1 MPHESA
7 TISLSVR
14 FFRFGSFPPARWYY
28 HITLNHPLK
37 ASSVTPSRIAT
48 KLLVLIGTTALLAV
62 VALAG
67 IIAFGTSS
75 LPKPLPD
82 ADAPF
87 KKVDFHELPPLQSFR
102 ARDGAA
108 LAYRVYP
115 GHGNK
120 AVVMLHG
127 AAGSS
132 FMLHVLAK
140 AVQASGFTVYVPDLR
155 GHGAS
160 GGNGDIAYNGQLQDD
175 VADFARFVHQA
186 QPSASLSLL
195 GHSAGGEL
203 ALRFAGGPD
212 GALFGRYVLLSPMLA
227 RDATTVRPDVGGFA
241 KPFKARYVGLTI
253 LDRFGFHGFEAL
265 PVLAF
270 AVPAAPGN
278 MMTPLYSYRLS
289 ENFTQDTHYLD
300 DLRHIARPTELLVGA
315 DDEFFYADKFAPL
328 VHGVRPDIPVS
339 IVPKVGH
346 TGIILDPAAIQQV
359 IAVLGRDHG

>member
-1 MPHESA
+1 
-7 TISLSVR
+7 
-14 FFRFGSFPPARWYY
+14 
-28 HITLNHPLK
+28 
-37 ASSVTPSRIAT
+37 
-48 KLLVLIGTTALLAV
+48 LAA
-62 VALAG
+62 VALAV

-75 LPKPLPD
+75 LPPPL
-82 ADAPF
+82 ADVDGPF
-87 KKVDFHELPPLQSFR
+87 KKIDFHDQPPLQSFR

-132 FMLHVLAK
+132 FMLHALAK
-140 AVQASGFTVYVPDLR
+140 AAQASGFTVYVPDLR

-160 GGNGDIAYNGQLQDD
+160 GVGGDITYNGQLQGD

-186 QPSASLSLL
+186 QPGASLSLL
-195 GHSAGGEL
+195 GHSAGGGL

-212 GALFGRYVLLSPMLA
+212 SALFGKYVLLSPMLA
-227 RDATTVRPDVGGFA
+227 RDATTVRPGVGGLA

-270 AVPAAPGN
+270 AMPAAPGN

-289 ENFTQDTHYLD
+289 ENFTQNAHYLD
-300 DLRHIARPTELLVGA
+300 DLRRITKPTELLVGA
-315 DDEFFYADKFAPL
+315 DDEFFYANKFAPL
-328 VHGVRPDIPVS
+328 VHGVRPDIAVS
-339 IVPKVGH
+339 TVPKVGH
-346 TGIILDPAAIQQV
+346 MGIVLDPAAIQQV
-359 IAVLGRDHG
+359 IGALDRGQG

>member
-1 MPHESA
+1 M
-7 TISLSVR
+7 
-14 FFRFGSFPPARWYY
+14 
-28 HITLNHPLK
+28 K
-37 ASSVTPSRIAT
+37 ASSVTPFRTAA
-48 KLLVLIGTTALLAV
+48 KLLTLAGAAALLAA
-62 VALAG
+62 VALAAM
-67 IIAFGTSS
+67 IAFGSS
-75 LPKPLPD
+75 FLPPPLRD

-87 KKVDFHELPPLQSFR
+87 RKVDFHDLPPLQSFR

-115 GHGNK
+115 GHGNR

-132 FMLHVLAK
+132 FMLHALAR

-160 GGNGDIAYNGQLQDD
+160 GVNGDIAYNGQLQDD
-175 VADFARFVHQA
+175 VADFARFVHRA
-186 QPSASLSLL
+186 QPGASLSLL
-195 GHSAGGEL
+195 GHSAGGGL

-227 RDATTVRPDVGGFA
+227 RNAPTVRPGVGGFA

-253 LDRFGFHGFEAL
+253 LDRFGVHGFESQ

-278 MMTPLYSYRLS
+278 MMTPLYLYRLS
-289 ENFTQDTHYLD
+289 ENFTQDAHYLD
-300 DLRHIARPTELLVGA
+300 DLRHIARPAEL
-315 DDEFFYADKFAPL
+315 
-328 VHGVRPDIPVS
+328 S
-339 IVPKVGH
+339 
-346 TGIILDPAAIQQV
+346 
-359 IAVLGRDHG
+359 